1 MKKIVACIFMSCML
15 VFLCGVEEIAAAC
28 KSANGYS
35 YCAINVGNASVTK
48 PIYNSQVYHSG
59 KNGTSV
65 NVTKSV
71 SNTVSA
77 SASLNWGASVW
88 GTTLSASVGV
98 SVSDTQTTNTSIG
111 FVLSSANSAGYYR
124 VDAVFPGYSVRFTQ
138 AKTPEYVIV
147 ASRVVGYA
155 PIKNRRYHKLTRY
168 A

>member
-28 KSANGYS
+28 KSVNGYS
-35 YCAINVGNASVTK
+35 YCATNVGNVSVTK
-48 PIYNSQVYHSG
+48 SIYNSQVYHSG

-71 SNTVSA
+71 SNTV
-77 SASLNWGASVW
+77 
-88 GTTLSASVGV
+88 SASVGV